1 MEALERNSKPST
13 GPIAGSELCKPTPK
27 RSRVVVSQS
36 SRGCVT
42 CKTRRVKC
50 DEQKPLCRR
59 CIQAGRLCGGY
70 SHKSKSSSA
79 LQPALRTGVKVDSN
93 VERLSHLAAHV
104 LSLNNEGLPA
114 QEDEVWGRVFLQLS
128 NKNECVKAA
137 AAAFGAA
144 YELSLNDTIEKVP
157 GSAWRYY
164 GSALTMLQ
172 SGLKDDGVEPES
184 LALASLIL
192 ACVEVLSQHEHN
204 AFAHFLGAVQILT
217 RAYQRRSG
225 APSSDF
231 LNKIKDGVVNANLL
245 LGGYALSQ
253 TPQLMYVVFQD
264 AAPGNNLFDK
274 PELAIDAAMLCLQR
288 SYQFISSASRLQ
300 YKHPSW
306 KEYNS
311 ALCQDQ
317 NKALA
322 ECDYMLDGL
331 AELITRLQAQH
342 SSSTVTQKDW
352 EILAELYALRTQL
365 TANTIFIL
373 CIDTPFETAYDE
385 HLDKFRSIVSD
396 AAASA
401 RLRRWSK
408 PSAFKRFSTRLG
420 IVSPLYFTILK
431 CRDPALRNVA
441 VTMLSEQDRE
451 GPADGHILAAIGAQ
465 VAALEISDSSPST
478 PGAPLAACDIL
489 EEQRFHGFTVPP
501 PRFDSEGRRVVD
513 VVFTRPN
520 PPLAQGWGDA
530 DYSVPGGWSKWS
542 VPVKI

>member
-1 MEALERNSKPST
+1 MEPLESTRKPSV
-13 GPIAGSELCKPTPK
+13 K

-70 SHKSKSSSA
+70 SHKTKSSSA

-93 VERLSHLAAHV
+93 TERLSHLAAHV
-104 LSLNNEGLPA
+104 LSLNSEGLPA
-114 QEDEVWGRVFLQLS
+114 QEDDVWGRVFLQLS
-128 NKNECVKAA
+128 NQNECVKAA

-144 YELSLNDTIEKVP
+144 YELSLNNTIGKVP
-157 GSAWRYY
+157 ASAWRYY
-164 GSALTMLQ
+164 GSALTLLQ
-172 SGLKDDGVEPES
+172 SGLKEESTEIES

-204 AFAHFLGAVQILT
+204 AFVHFLGAVQILT
-217 RAYQRRSG
+217 RAHQRQR
-225 APSSDF
+225 APSSDV

-253 TPQLMYVVFQD
+253 TPQLMYVRFQD
-264 AAPGNNLFDK
+264 AAPTTNVFDT
-274 PELAIDAAMLCLQR
+274 PELAINAALLCLQR

-306 KEYNS
+306 KKYNS
-311 ALCQDQ
+311 AMCEEQ

-322 ECDYMLDGL
+322 ECYSMLNGL
-331 AELITRLQAQH
+331 AGLITRQQSRH

-365 TANTIFIL
+365 TANIIFIL

-408 PSAFKRFSTRLG
+408 PGAFKRFSTRLG

-431 CRDPALRNVA
+431 CRDPELRAVA
-441 VTMLSEQDRE
+441 ITMLGEQNRE

-465 VAALEISDSSPST
+465 VATLEISDSVPST
-478 PGAPLAACDIL
+478 PGTLLTACDIL
-489 EEQRFHGFTVPP
+489 EEQRFHGYTVPP
-501 PRFDSEGRRVVD
+501 PRLDSEGRHVVD
-513 VVFTRPN
+513 VVFSRPN
-520 PPLAQGWGDA
+520 PPLAQGWGHA
-530 DYSVPGGWSKWS
+530 DYSVPEGWSKWS
-542 VPVKI
+542 VPVEI

>member
-1 MEALERNSKPST
+1 MEALESNHKPST
-13 GPIAGSELCKPTPK
+13 K

-36 SRGCVT
+36 RRGCVT

-50 DEQKPLCRR
+50 DEEKPLCRR

-70 SHKSKSSSA
+70 SHKSKPSSA
-79 LQPALRTGVKVDSN
+79 LQPALRTGVKVDN
-93 VERLSHLAAHV
+93 HTERLSHLAAHV
-104 LSLNNEGLPA
+104 LSLNNEGLPV
-114 QEDEVWGRVFLQLS
+114 QEDDVWGRVFLQLS
-128 NKNECVKAA
+128 NQNECVKAA

-144 YELSLNDTIEKVP
+144 YELSLNNTMGKVP
-157 GSAWRYY
+157 ASAWRYY

-172 SGLKDDGVEPES
+172 SELKEESTELES

-204 AFAHFLGAVQILT
+204 AFTHFLGAVEILT
-217 RAYQRRSG
+217 RAYQRRRG
-225 APSSDF
+225 AASSDF

-253 TPQLMYVVFQD
+253 TPQLMYVISQD
-264 AAPGNNLFDK
+264 AAPRINVFDQ
-274 PELAIDAAMLCLQR
+274 PELAVNAAMLCLQR

-306 KEYNS
+306 KDYNS
-311 ALCQDQ
+311 VMCEDQ
-317 NKALA
+317 SRALA
-322 ECDYMLDGL
+322 ECHSILDGL
-331 AELITRLQAQH
+331 AGLITRQQAHH

-352 EILAELYALRTQL
+352 QILAELYALRTQL
-365 TANTIFIL
+365 TANIIFIL
-373 CIDTPFETAYDE
+373 CIDTPYETAYDE
-385 HLDKFRSIVSD
+385 HLDQFRSIVSD

-431 CRDPALRNVA
+431 CRDPALRAVA
-441 VTMLSEQDRE
+441 ITMLSEQNRE

-465 VAALEISDSSPST
+465 VAALEISDSVPST

-489 EEQRFHGFTVPP
+489 EEQRFHGYTVPP
-501 PRFDSEGRRVVD
+501 PRLDSEGQRVVD
-513 VVFTRPN
+513 VVFARPN
-520 PPLAQGWGDA
+520 PPLAQGWGHA

-542 VPVKI
+542 VPVEI